1 MSIIVRN
8 LVCEK
13 ASKSSCYVEQK
24 LLCLVACTGTL
35 GTFSKNISKNNIF
48 LCFSLME

>member
-24 LLCLVACTGTL
+24 LLRLVACTL